1 MERYPRLFVLTSLV
15 YLAIG
20 SVTGVLISAGVLSPF
35 AWRFVHLHLNLLGF
49 MTLIVSGVAYHI
61 IPRFTARPVKHP
73 RLIGVHFWLANIG
86 LVGMIGTR
94 GSFGVAADETTFPFP
109 SFFAAVAAAG
119 ACLFVW
125 NLFPLLLPARVK
137 APSGRI
143 SPRMKVSE
151 VLERWPSRLPTFKA
165 YGFAALANPAARAT
179 FAKLVTVEK
188 ACRIHKVDVEV
199 FTKALEA
206 ATEGRES
213 SLPILDGESPPR
225 AEAGGS
231 GPRALGLGATVGECV
246 RMYPATRGLLERR
259 FGPDCFSCPGQA
271 QETLGQAAAMHGVD
285 PGALL
290 QELRSAIGIAAD
302 GKPGGQGR

>member
-1 MERYPRLFVLTSLV
+1 MERYPRLFVQASLV

-20 SVTGVLISAGVLSPF
+20 SVMGVLISAGALSPF

-49 MTLIVSGVAYHI
+49 VTLIVSGVAYHI
-61 IPRFTARPVKHP
+61 IPRFTGRPVKHP

-86 LVGMIGTR
+86 LLGMIGTR
-94 GSFGVAADETTFPFP
+94 GSFGAAGDETTLSFS
-109 SFFAAVAAAG
+109 SFFAAVAASG

-125 NLFPLLLPARVK
+125 NLFPLLIPSRVK
-137 APSGRI
+137 ASSGRV
-143 SPRMKVSE
+143 SPQMKVSE
-151 VLERWPSRLPTFKA
+151 VLERWPSSLATFKA

-179 FAKLVTVEK
+179 FAKLVTIEK

-213 SLPILDGESPPR
+213 SLSILDEESPPR
-225 AEAGGS
+225 TTAGGT
-231 GPRALGLGATVGECV
+231 GPRAFGLGTTVGELV
-246 RMYPATRGLLERR
+246 RQYPATRGILERH
-259 FGPDCFSCPGQA
+259 FGPDCFSCPGQV
-271 QETLGQAAAMHGVD
+271 QETLEQAAAMHGVD

-290 QELRSAIGIAAD
+290 EELRSVIGIAAD
-302 GKPGGQGR
+302 DKPGGQPR